1 MGFGAKA
8 TPQTDMVAE
17 GFFLSDP
24 FHLLHLQSEEG
35 CKAELIEKDS
45 LLQGVESEDLIE
57 FGLIPEFVGRF
68 PVIVSLSSLDED
80 TLVTILTE
88 PANALIPQFQSL
100 LAMDKVRFS
109 Y

>member
-1 MGFGAKA
+1 MA
-8 TPQTDMVAE
+8 
-17 GFFLSDP
+17 
-24 FHLLHLQSEEG
+24 
-35 CKAELIEKDS
+35 EKDS

-68 PVIVSLSSLDED
+68 PVVVSLNSLDED

-100 LAMDKVRFS
+100 FAMDQVRCS
-109 Y
+109 E